1 MDYIIE
7 IIENVGY
14 KGITE
19 AVIIFLIAINVIILI
34 VHLIKNARLNNQSE
48 EKYIKKYLKGKQN
61 ARDIAQS
68 YAQKNVLSFSEQDF
82 YKKMQQEF
90 KAYNVNIVFK
100 VSLTDI
106 FFVKNK
112 NKHFETNYKQLI
124 TRDVDFLITDYEGKA
139 LAAIELKDM
148 QLDATDKEDIK
159 FKDALFMNK
168 DIKLI
173 YITKSEIYDFKEIK
187 QTIREYM
194 DLNKFMKEG
203 KTNG

>member
-1 MDYIIE
+1 MDYINE
-7 IIENVGY
+7 IIENIGY

-19 AVIIFLIAINVIILI
+19 AVIIFLLAINVIILI
-34 VHLIKNARLNNQSE
+34 VHLIKNARINNQSE

-100 VSLTDI
+100 VSLADI

-112 NKHFETNYKQLI
+112 NKHFEANYKQLI

-148 QLDATDKEDIK
+148 QLDATDKEDAK
-159 FKDALFMNK
+159 FKDAIFMNK

-173 YITKSEIYDFKEIK
+173 HITKSEVYDFKEIK

-194 DLNKFMKEG
+194 DLNKFIKEG